1 MTPLYVLNA
10 LAEVQASGQINML
23 DRRGVA
29 ALVNSQRAFE
39 WLEKCSTSQYV
50 QALQDMDAA
59 NSDDFW
65 PHEEDAE

>member
-39 WLEKCSTSQYV
+39 WLEKW
-50 QALQDMDAA
+50 AIRKIGLK
-59 NSDDFW
+59 
-65 PHEEDAE
+65 